1 MKSKYLGCKFISRVF
16 IYSHYIIETAGT
28 TLAGLTSATG
38 RFNNGTLEDKKQFLS
53 ALGSNGAKRHP
64 YPILTDGR
72 LSLEEYFWLQPLK
85 KDKRTLIDKLEKVR
99 TSSGQINNASEEA
112 VYQHWCG
119 YGESDPNLILGKD
132 T

>member
-16 IYSHYIIETAGT
+16 IYSHYIIEIAGT
-28 TLAGLTSATG
+28 TLTGLTSATG

-53 ALGSNGAKRHP
+53 ALGSN
-64 YPILTDGR
+64 PILTDGR
-72 LSLEEYFWLQPLK
+72 LSLEEYFWLQPIK
-85 KDKRTLIDKLEKVR
+85 KDKQTLIDKLEKVR
-99 TSSGQINNASEEA
+99 TSSGQMKNASEEA

>member
-16 IYSHYIIETAGT
+16 IYSHYIIEIAGT

-53 ALGSNGAKRHP
+53 ALGSN
-64 YPILTDGR
+64 PILTDGR
-72 LSLEEYFWLQPLK
+72 LSLEEYFWLQPIK

-99 TSSGQINNASEEA
+99 TSSGQIKNASEEA

-119 YGESDPNLILGKD
+119 YRESDPDLILGKD

>member
-16 IYSHYIIETAGT
+16 IYSHYIIEIAGT

-53 ALGSNGAKRHP
+53 ALGSN
-64 YPILTDGR
+64 PILTDGR
-72 LSLEEYFWLQPLK
+72 LSLEEYFWLQPIK

-99 TSSGQINNASEEA
+99 TSSGQIKNASEEA

-119 YGESDPNLILGKD
+119 VIGEVRKLYIEYVSAVS
-132 T
+132 TV

>member
-16 IYSHYIIETAGT
+16 IYSHYIIEIAGT
-28 TLAGLTSATG
+28 TLAGLTSATE

-53 ALGSNGAKRHP
+53 ALGSN
-64 YPILTDGR
+64 PILTDGR
-72 LSLEEYFWLQPLK
+72 LSLEEHFWLQPIK
-85 KDKRTLIDKLEKVR
+85 KDKQTLIDKLEKVR
-99 TSSGQINNASEEA
+99 TSSGQIKNASEEA

>member
-16 IYSHYIIETAGT
+16 IYSHYIIEIAGT
-28 TLAGLTSATG
+28 TLAGLTSATE

-53 ALGSNGAKRHP
+53 ALGSN
-64 YPILTDGR
+64 PILTDGR
-72 LSLEEYFWLQPLK
+72 LSLEEYFWLQPIK

-99 TSSGQINNASEEA
+99 TSSGQIKNASEEA